1 MPLGA
6 HGPCRDTAAGNPAG
20 GTGRFAII
28 LQPAMPAAP
37 LPDSAQIRRVM
48 LIRPRF
54 LGDVCLTLPALEAI
68 RAACPGAR
76 IAYVAE
82 PAAAELLRGDPRIDE
97 LVVAPPRPGP
107 TRTLALVARLRRFA
121 PEVAFDFFCNP
132 RTAVWTLMSGAP
144 VRVGYPNKGWRSA
157 LYTHHARPRTLSA
170 IGFHL
175 ASLAALG
182 WGARAGAPRLHV
194 AEEARAEA
202 RAALREEGVPPAAR
216 LVGFHPGARWPTRRW
231 APERFAELAGRML
244 DHDPGA
250 FALVTGGPDEAQVV
264 RGVVRQLPHARAR
277 AVIGWP
283 IPRFVALQSMC
294 AAFVCGDTGPVHTAV
309 AAGTPTLGLISRNRP
324 AMFFPYEA
332 RAGHRAYYA
341 RAECSP
347 CHRDVCEDLRCL
359 ERLTVDG
366 AWALL
371 KPMLERAAAGAAA
384 AGR

>member
-1 MPLGA
+1 M
-6 HGPCRDTAAGNPAG
+6 TAARSPD
-20 GTGRFAII
+20 
-28 LQPAMPAAP
+28 AAR
-37 LPDSAQIRRVM
+37 IRCVM

-54 LGDVCLTLPALEAI
+54 LGDVCLTLPALDAI

-107 TRTLALVARLRRFA
+107 ARTLGLVARLRRLE

-132 RTAVWTLMSGAP
+132 RTALWTYLSGAR

-157 LYTHHARPRTLSA
+157 LYTHHSRPRTLSA

-182 WGARAGAPRLHV
+182 WEARTGAPRLHV
-194 AEEARAEA
+194 ADAARDEA
-202 RAALREEGVPPAAR
+202 RAALREEGVPAAAR

-231 APERFAELAGRML
+231 APDRFAALAQRML
-244 DHDPGA
+244 DHDPAA
-250 FALVTGGPDEAQVV
+250 FALITGGPDDAPPV
-264 RGVVRQLPHARAR
+264 REIVRQLPHARAR

-294 AAFVCGDTGPVHTAV
+294 AAFVCGDTGPLHTAV
-309 AAGTPTLGLISRNRP
+309 AAGALTLGLISRNRP
-324 AMFFPYEA
+324 AMFFPYAEA
-332 RAGHRAYYA
+332 DGHRAYYA

-347 CHRDVCEDLRCL
+347 CHRDVCDDLRCL
-359 ERLTVDG
+359 ERLGVDG
-366 AWALL
+366 AWRLL
-371 KPMLERAAAGAAA
+371 RSMLERNAATGAAAA